1 MTQPF
6 ICVKRKVPVPFY
18 FPFYFLFIFRIAWLA
33 GALLEF
39 IYKTLQ
45 LSGEPYI
52 TRFMAEEV
60 SQSHWFNIS
69 AAKRDL
75 GYKPKLTIAEGL
87 KRLEDW
93 LRLSQAQGTK

>member
-1 MTQPF
+1 
-6 ICVKRKVPVPFY
+6 
-18 FPFYFLFIFRIAWLA
+18 LA